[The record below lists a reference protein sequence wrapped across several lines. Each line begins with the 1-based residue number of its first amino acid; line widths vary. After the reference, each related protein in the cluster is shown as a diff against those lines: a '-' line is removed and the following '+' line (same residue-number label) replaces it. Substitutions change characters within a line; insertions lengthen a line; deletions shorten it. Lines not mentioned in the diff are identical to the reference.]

1 MVIYKLFIK
10 IFKNISK
17 IKGITITITR
27 TRMDQ
32 CLLRFLLLPKFK
44 LKICMCKL
52 IFMVCLCFL
61 EMFLGLINLS

>member
-17 IKGITITITR
+17 IKGITINITR
-27 TRMDQ
+27 TRMDK

-44 LKICMCKL
+44 
-52 IFMVCLCFL
+52 
-61 EMFLGLINLS
+61 